1 MSGCCKSFFLPR
13 LTIARTCTGLVA
25 LSDALRVRAP
35 QLGLQLPIRAVVAG
49 GVVAVVKFG
58 ARTNTH
64 DVDFALNAGQIDL
77 ENLIQRVADEVSE
90 APHPTDG
97 VQEHNLFK
105 YWFNPAM
112 SYYLNGPAYQG
123 AYTEALQQGEVLF
136 RSDALE
142 LYIAPWKFQLYRKMG
157 RVTKAL
163 WQTKERRL
171 TDIED
176 TVDLI
181 HQFNTRRKQP
191 LTLNELRGWY
201 QDPSTKLDHQ
211 VAQEAARIVSERYR
225 AKYGGNFRL

>member
-1 MSGCCKSFFLPR
+1 MC
-13 LTIARTCTGLVA
+13 AGLVA
-25 LSDALRVRAP
+25 LSDALRIQAP

-49 GVVAVVKFG
+49 GAIAVVKFG
-58 ARTNTH
+58 TRTSTH
-64 DVDFALNAGQIDL
+64 DVDFGLGANQIKL
-77 ENLIQRVADEVSE
+77 ENLIQQIA
-90 APHPTDG
+90 DG
-97 VQEHNLFK
+97 VSAPAADGVRAHNLFNF
-105 YWFNPAM
+105 WFNPAF
-112 SYYLNGPAYQG
+112 SFYLNGPAYQG
-123 AYTEALQQGEVLF
+123 TYAEALRQGEVFF
-136 RSDALE
+136 RSDSLE

-191 LTLNELRGWY
+191 LTFNELRGWY
-201 QDPSTKLDHQ
+201 QDPSTKLDHP
-211 VAQEAARIVSERYR
+211 VAQEAARIISERYR